1 MAYVKDGAARP
12 IIIPVGKKD
21 LPKHVVSIVLKQIA
35 EAETDARRRGGEA
48 EGAPPRPTGTRSGQ

>member
-35 EAETDARRRGGEA
+35 DAETDVTHGRG
-48 EGAPPRPTGTRSGQ
+48 EG